1 MVRVWLVSAL
11 VVAAVV
17 ALVLYFTSDVKTPH
31 DGPHKLKP
39 PSPLREAD
47 VRLYVDVME
56 EMMNLF
62 RKYADMH
69 TAEMIATQGNVDE
82 EALGQKSQVEFDTL
96 LEKYHL
102 TRATWKALSDRVEYA
117 VNVVRAEETAE
128 TRKAEIEEQIA
139 LKQELLSKVTDPE
152 DRATIEVEIRA
163 AQAQLEAGTLPLL
176 DRDKELIRQYWRD
189 LDRLAP
195 RRGAPPKPQDRK

>member
-1 MVRVWLVSAL
+1 MARVWIVCAL

-17 ALVLYFTSDVKTPH
+17 AAVLLLTPGGG
-31 DGPHKLKP
+31 DPPAGPRRPQP
-39 PSPLREAD
+39 PSPLQEREL
-47 VRLYVDVME
+47 RLYVDVSE
-56 EMMNLF
+56 EMMKLF

-82 EALGQKSQVEFDTL
+82 EALGRRSQVEFDTL

-102 TRATWKALSDRVEYA
+102 TRETWRAVSDRVEYA
-117 VNVVRAEETAE
+117 VNVVRAEDNAAS
-128 TRKAEIEEQIA
+128 RAAEIEEQIA
-139 LKQELLSKVTDPE
+139 LKRDLLAKVTHPD
-152 DRATIEVEIRA
+152 DRAAIEEEIRA
-163 AQAQLEAGTLPLL
+163 AEAQLAAGTLPLL

-195 RRGAPPKPQDRK
+195 QRGAPPKQPDR